1 MRSQEI
7 IREATDESV
16 DLMRIANYVAAF
28 LTDHAKNAYGYDI
41 QHMEDFDPLPELRT
55 EEAYSMLY
63 DHGLT
68 FVLINGQK
76 VKKGKRYLGAYVKGN
91 NLIWI
96 DRKLLVKPRSLV
108 SVLIHELQHALDDI
122 RSGGKALPDND
133 PDQPRNQ
140 YLSRPQEIN
149 ARFSQALYDLVDL
162 QASYMEQNGKPWG
175 RQEAAEMIMKI
186 LDSHQLG
193 KTLFSGPDGQ
203 RRYQRMLSRAYKFND
218 EVRNLITVNR
228 GSEKK
233 QSIIDRIKLLIRAY
247 LPSRS

>member
-1 MRSQEI
+1 MN
-7 IREATDESV
+7 
-16 DLMRIANYVAAF
+16 IANYVAAF
-28 LTDHAKNAYGYDI
+28 LINHAKNGYGYDI
-41 QHMEDFDPLPELRT
+41 QHMEEFGPFPQLRT
-55 EEAYSMLY
+55 EEAYSMIY

-68 FVLINGQK
+68 FTVMNGQK
-76 VKKGKRYLGAYVKGN
+76 IKKGKRYLGAYAKGR
-91 NLIWI
+91 NLIWV
-96 DRKLLVKPRSLV
+96 DRRLLVRSKMLV
-108 SVLIHELQHALDDI
+108 SILLHELQHALDDI

-133 PDQPRNQ
+133 PDQPRDQ

-162 QASYMEQNGKPWG
+162 QASYMEQNGKPWD
-175 RQEAAEMIMKI
+175 RQKSAEMIMGI

-203 RRYQRMLSRAYKFND
+203 RAYQRMLSRAYKFND

-228 GSEKK
+228 GGERK